1 MEFQGI
7 KAFHEKNDMIHTK
20 LKEALILLQ
29 ESISNANAEG
39 ITSSLKT
46 LDETTQ
52 ANRSSL
58 DSQLLHY
65 LERRSYQKALA
76 HLEGE
81 ADIPK
86 GICQGRK
93 EFK

>member
-1 MEFQGI
+1 
-7 KAFHEKNDMIHTK
+7 MIHTR
-20 LKEALILLQ
+20 LKDALILLE
-29 ESISNANAEG
+29 ESISSANANG
-39 ITSSLKT
+39 ITSALKA

-52 ANRSSL
+52 AHRSEL

-76 HLEGE
+76 HLSGE
-81 ADIPK
+81 SDIPK

-93 EFK
+93 DFK